1 MNTEGYKSKEY
12 GQPTKRFVQTMQLK
26 DDSELMKEYRKAHD
40 KDHFWREIEEGIKA
54 VGILEMEIYILGD
67 RLVMIVDA
75 PLDFCWDEA
84 MARLA
89 TLPDRRNGNAMWRC
103 SRNVPPMPRLTRNGR

>member
-40 KDHFWREIEEGIKA
+40 KDHFWRE
-54 VGILEMEIYILGD
+54 YW
-67 RLVMIVDA
+67 R
-75 PLDFCWDEA
+75 W
-84 MARLA
+84 RYTSLA
-89 TLPDRRNGNAMWRC
+89 TVW
-103 SRNVPPMPRLTRNGR
+103 

>member
-40 KDHFWREIEEGIKA
+40 KDHFWREIE
-54 VGILEMEIYILGD
+54 
-67 RLVMIVDA
+67 
-75 PLDFCWDEA
+75 
-84 MARLA
+84 
-89 TLPDRRNGNAMWRC
+89 
-103 SRNVPPMPRLTRNGR
+103 